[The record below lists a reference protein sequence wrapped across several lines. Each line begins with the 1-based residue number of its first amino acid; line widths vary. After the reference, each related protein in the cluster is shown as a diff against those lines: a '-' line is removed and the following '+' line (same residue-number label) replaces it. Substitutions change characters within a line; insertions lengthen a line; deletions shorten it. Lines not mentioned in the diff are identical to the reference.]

1 MKRDDEVKRDDEPR
15 ARRASQVARVGQD
28 GKTSGFHTDK
38 ELLKVDQ
45 VFNNL
50 RVDEHWVLGVL
61 IFVLMVYMVSRGRNN
76 PLFVDSEARTRGTD
90 PRQQHVKQH
99 T

>member
-61 IFVLMVYMVSRGRNN
+61 IFVLMVYMVSRNN
-76 PLFVDSEARTRGTD
+76 PFICRQRSATRGTD
-90 PRQQHVKQH
+90 SRQQHVKQQ

>member
-50 RVDEHWVLGVL
+50 RADEHWCLGIL
-61 IFVLMVYMVSRGRNN
+61 IFVVMMYMVSRGRNH
-76 PLFVDSEARTRGTD
+76 P
-90 PRQQHVKQH
+90 
-99 T
+99 